1 MQVDLPVLVG
11 VLVGVATLVGL
22 CVKGYL
28 KVKGWIAS
36 IAQST
41 QKSEKQLQTS
51 NGTTVA
57 GYIEG
62 SSRKLD
68 RLAEDMAEQKKLAAE
83 NRNLATSAVTL
94 ANSAHARLDQHLIND
109 HGVHAAPSNIEEN

>member
-1 MQVDLPVLVG
+1 MQVDLMVLVG
-11 VLVGVATLVGL
+11 FLVALGTLIGL

-28 KVKGWIAS
+28 KIKGWIAG
-36 IAQST
+36 IAQSS
-41 QKSEKQLQTS
+41 QQSAKQLATS

-68 RLAEDMAEQKKLAAE
+68 RLVEDMAEQKKLASE
-83 NRNLATSAVTL
+83 NRDLAQSALTL

-109 HGVHAAPSNIEEN
+109 HGVHMTPNQSEE